1 MVRLITNTPQYS
13 NDIAEEI
20 RMFLGLIPIVPDETP
35 ETELTISVMLD
46 DASMLAAASVPDGEP
61 VEISYSFDAGD
72 PLDRKRQEKRALKRA
87 VYALMQRIQPTEM
100 PWGSLTGIRPTK
112 LLRELCER
120 VGEEEAVRQ
129 FRDVFSV
136 RIDKLRLA
144 ATINAVQKPVIE
156 SVRPN
161 DIDLYFGIPY
171 CKTRCL
177 YCSFGAEIARK
188 NAVEEYLPYLMRDIE
203 NGARLV
209 RDGGYRVRASYLGG
223 GTPTVLTAEQL
234 DTLLFHIESQ
244 YGGYGTEMTVEAGR
258 PDTITK
264 EKLKI
269 LRDHGVMRIS
279 INPQTMSDET
289 LRRIG
294 RAHTAAEIKEA
305 FALARETGFSS
316 INMDLIAGL
325 PGETVSDFE
334 RTLSE
339 IKALRPDNLTVHTLA
354 IKRSSRLKDQL
365 DKYPLPPREDVETMI
380 DMGFSAAKEIGL
392 WPYYMY
398 RQKYQ
403 NGNLENVGYA
413 ADGKLCVYNV
423 DMMEETTSILAHG
436 AGAMSKRVFDHENR
450 VERIPNPKDVPTYGA
465 KLETL
470 DAAKRNLFCDASGS
484 LRDIGKTF

>member
-1 MVRLITNTPQYS
+1 MVRLITNTPQYA

-20 RMFLGLIPIVPDETP
+20 RMFLGLVPVTPDETP
-35 ETELTISVMLD
+35 ETELTLSATLD
-46 DASMLAAASVPDGEP
+46 RMAKTATSNTVPEGEP
-61 VEISYSFDAGD
+61 VTVSYTVDESD
-72 PLDRKRQEKRALKRA
+72 PLDQKRQEKRALKRA
-87 VYALMQRIQPTEM
+87 VYALMQRIKPTEM

-129 FRDVFSV
+129 FSEVFSV

-144 ATINAVQKPVIE
+144 ATINAVQKPIIE

-161 DIDLYFGIPY
+161 DVDVYIGIPY

-177 YCSFGAEIARK
+177 YCSFGAEIAKK
-188 NAVEEYLPYLMRDIE
+188 NAIDEYLPYLYRDIE

-209 RDGGYRVRASYLGG
+209 RDGGYRVRAVYLGG
-223 GTPTVLTAEQL
+223 GTPTVLSASEL
-234 DTLLFHIESQ
+234 DALLTYFETC
-244 YGGYGTEMTVEAGR
+244 YGTYGAECTVEAGR
-258 PDTITK
+258 PDTITR
-264 EKLKI
+264 EKLAV
-269 LRDHGVMRIS
+269 LRNHGVGRIS

-294 RAHTAAEIKEA
+294 RAHTAAEIREA
-305 FALARETGFSS
+305 FALARSMGFSS
-316 INMDLIAGL
+316 INMDLICGL
-325 PGETVSDFE
+325 PGETVGDFE
-334 RTLSE
+334 RTLTE
-339 IKALRPDNLTVHTLA
+339 IKMLRPDNLTVHTLA
-354 IKRSSRLKDQL
+354 IKRSSRLKEQL
-365 DKYPLPPREDVETMI
+365 DRWPLPARGDVETMI

-413 ADGKLCVYNV
+413 ADSKLCVYNV

-436 AGAMSKRVFDHENR
+436 AGAMTKRVFDSENR

-465 KLETL
+465 KLEAL
-470 DAAKRNLFCDASGS
+470 DLSKRKLFLGENFA
-484 LRDIGKTF
+484 

>member
-1 MVRLITNTPQYS
+1 MVRLITDTPHYF

-20 RMFLGLIPIVPDETP
+20 RMFLGLVSIAPDETP
-35 ETELTISVMLD
+35 DTELTVSVTLD
-46 DASMLAAASVPDGEP
+46 AAAQTATAASDGFEP
-61 VEISYSFDAGD
+61 VTVGYSVDAND
-72 PLDRKRQEKRALKRA
+72 PLDRKRQEKRAEKRA
-87 VYALMQRIQPTEM
+87 VYALMQRIHPAEM

-144 ATINAVQKPVIE
+144 ATINAVQKPFIE
-156 SVRPN
+156 SVRP
-161 DIDLYFGIPY
+161 DDVDLYVGIPY

-177 YCSFGAEIARK
+177 YCSFGAEIAK
-188 NAVEEYLPYLMRDIE
+188 QNAIAEYLPYLYKDIE

-209 RDGGYRVRASYLGG
+209 KDGGFHVRASYLGG
-223 GTPTVLTAEQL
+223 GTPTVLSADEL
-234 DTLLFHIESQ
+234 DALLSHVEAC
-244 YGGYGTEMTVEAGR
+244 YGGYGTECTVEAGR

-264 EKLKI
+264 EKLAV
-269 LRDHGVMRIS
+269 LRSHGVERIS

-294 RAHTAAEIKEA
+294 RAHTAAEIREA
-305 FALARETGFSS
+305 FALAREMGFSS

-325 PGETVSDFE
+325 PGETVADFE
-334 RTLSE
+334 RTLGE
-339 IKALRPDNLTVHTLA
+339 IKAMRPDNLTVHTLA

-365 DKYPLPPREDVETMI
+365 DKFPLPSREDVETMI

-413 ADGKLCVYNV
+413 ADGKLCVYNI

-436 AGAMSKRVFDHENR
+436 AGAMTKRVFGSENR

-465 KLETL
+465 KLDIL
-470 DAAKRNLFCDASGS
+470 DAAKRTLF
-484 LRDIGKTF
+484 LP

>member
-1 MVRLITNTPQYS
+1 MVRLITNTPQYA

-20 RMFLGLIPIVPDETP
+20 RMFLGLVPITPEETP
-35 ETELTISVMLD
+35 ETTLTISVTLD
-46 DASMLAAASVPDGEP
+46 DAAKTATATSAGFDP
-61 VEISYSFDAGD
+61 VTVGYTVDERD
-72 PLDRKRQEKRALKRA
+72 PLDRKRQEKRAEKRA
-87 VYALMQRIQPTEM
+87 VYALMQEIRPMEM

-120 VGEEEAVRQ
+120 VGDEEAVRQ

-156 SVRPN
+156 SVQPN
-161 DIDLYFGIPY
+161 EIDVYVGIPY

-177 YCSFGAEIARK
+177 YCSFGAEIAKK
-188 NAVEEYLPYLMRDIE
+188 NAVKEYLPFLFKDIE
-203 NGARLV
+203 NGARLIS
-209 RDGGYRVRASYLGG
+209 DGGFRVRASYLGG
-223 GTPTVLTAEQL
+223 GTPTVLSAEEL
-234 DTLLFHIESQ
+234 DALLSHFEAC
-244 YGGYGTEMTVEAGR
+244 YGGFGAECTVEAGR

-264 EKLKI
+264 EKLQV
-269 LRDHGVMRIS
+269 LRDHGVERIS

-294 RAHTAAEIKEA
+294 RAHTAAEIREA
-305 FALARETGFSS
+305 FALARSMGFSA

-325 PGETVSDFE
+325 PGETVTDFE
-334 RTLSE
+334 RTLRE
-339 IKALRPDNLTVHTLA
+339 IKALKPDNLTVHTLA

-436 AGAMSKRVFDHENR
+436 AGAMTKRVFGSENR

-465 KLETL
+465 KLDIL
-470 DAAKRNLFCDASGS
+470 DAAKRKLF
-484 LRDIGKTF
+484 LP

>member
-1 MVRLITNTPQYS
+1 MVRLITNTPQYA

-20 RMFLGLIPIVPDETP
+20 RMFLGLVPITP
-35 ETELTISVMLD
+35 EEGPETTLTVSVTLD
-46 DASMLAAASVPDGEP
+46 DAAKTAAATSAGFDP
-61 VEISYSFDAGD
+61 VTVGYTVDESD
-72 PLDRKRQEKRALKRA
+72 PLDRKRQEKRAEKRA
-87 VYALMQRIQPTEM
+87 VYALMQKIRPMEM

-120 VGEEEAVRQ
+120 VGDEEAVRQ
-129 FRDVFSV
+129 FQDVFSV

-156 SVRPN
+156 SVQPN
-161 DIDLYFGIPY
+161 EIDVYVGIPY

-177 YCSFGAEIARK
+177 YCSFGAEIAKK
-188 NAVEEYLPYLMRDIE
+188 NAIKEYLPYLYRDIE
-203 NGARLV
+203 NGARLGS
-209 RDGGYRVRASYLGG
+209 DGGLHVRASYLGG
-223 GTPTVLTAEQL
+223 GTPTVLSAEEL
-234 DTLLFHIESQ
+234 DGLLSHFEAC
-244 YGGYGTEMTVEAGR
+244 YGGYGTECTVEAGR

-264 EKLKI
+264 EKLRV
-269 LRDHGVMRIS
+269 LRAHSVERIS

-294 RAHTAAEIKEA
+294 RAHTAEQIKEA
-305 FALARETGFSS
+305 FALAREMGFSS

-325 PGETVSDFE
+325 PGETVADFE
-334 RTLSE
+334 RTLFE
-339 IKALRPDNLTVHTLA
+339 IKELRPDNLTVHTLA

-365 DKYPLPPREDVETMI
+365 DKYPLPSRSDVETMI
-380 DMGFSAAKEIGL
+380 DMGFQAAKEIGL

-436 AGAMSKRVFDHENR
+436 AGAMTKRVFGSENR

-465 KLETL
+465 KLDIL
-470 DAAKRNLFCDASGS
+470 DAAKRKLF
-484 LRDIGKTF
+484 LP

>member
-1 MVRLITNTPQYS
+1 MVRLITNTPQYA

-20 RMFLGLIPIVPDETP
+20 RMFLGLVPITP
-35 ETELTISVMLD
+35 EEGPETTLTISVTLD
-46 DASMLAAASVPDGEP
+46 DAAKTATATSAGFDP
-61 VEISYSFDAGD
+61 VTVGYAVDERD
-72 PLDRKRQEKRALKRA
+72 PLDRKRQEKRAEKRA
-87 VYALMQRIQPTEM
+87 VYALMQEIRPMEM

-120 VGEEEAVRQ
+120 VGDEEAVRQ

-136 RIDKLRLA
+136 RLDKLRLA

-156 SVRPN
+156 SVQPN
-161 DIDLYFGIPY
+161 EIDIYVGIPY

-177 YCSFGAEIARK
+177 YCSFGAEIAKK
-188 NAVEEYLPYLMRDIE
+188 NAIAEYLPFLFKDIE

-223 GTPTVLTAEQL
+223 GTPTVLSAEEL
-234 DTLLFHIESQ
+234 DALLSHFEAC
-244 YGGYGTEMTVEAGR
+244 YGGFGAECTVEAGR

-264 EKLKI
+264 EKLQV
-269 LRDHGVMRIS
+269 LRDHGVERIS

-305 FALARETGFSS
+305 FALARSMGFSS

-325 PGETVSDFE
+325 PGETVTDFE
-334 RTLSE
+334 RTLRE
-339 IKALRPDNLTVHTLA
+339 IKAMRPDNLTVHTLA

-403 NGNLENVGYA
+403 NGNLENAGYA
-413 ADGKLCVYNV
+413 ANGKLCVYNV

-436 AGAMSKRVFDHENR
+436 AGAMTKRVFGSENR

-465 KLETL
+465 KLDIL
-470 DAAKRNLFCDASGS
+470 DAAKRKLF
-484 LRDIGKTF
+484 LP

>member
-1 MVRLITNTPQYS
+1 MVRLITDTPHYF

-20 RMFLGLIPIVPDETP
+20 RMFLGLVSIAPDETP
-35 ETELTISVMLD
+35 DTELTVSVTLD
-46 DASMLAAASVPDGEP
+46 DAAQTATAALDGFEP
-61 VEISYSFDAGD
+61 VTVGYSVDAND
-72 PLDRKRQEKRALKRA
+72 PLDRKRQEKRAEKRA
-87 VYALMQRIQPTEM
+87 VYALMQRIHPAEM

-144 ATINAVQKPVIE
+144 ATINAVQKPFIE
-156 SVRPN
+156 SVRP
-161 DIDLYFGIPY
+161 DDVDLYVGIPY

-177 YCSFGAEIARK
+177 YCSFGAEIAKK
-188 NAVEEYLPYLMRDIE
+188 NAIAEYLPYLHKDIE

-209 RDGGYRVRASYLGG
+209 KDGGFHVRASYLGG
-223 GTPTVLTAEQL
+223 GTPTVLSADEL
-234 DTLLFHIESQ
+234 DALLSHVEAC
-244 YGGYGTEMTVEAGR
+244 YGGYGTECTVEAGR

-264 EKLKI
+264 EKLAV
-269 LRDHGVMRIS
+269 LRSHGVERIS

-294 RAHTAAEIKEA
+294 RAHTAAEIREA
-305 FALARETGFSS
+305 FALAREMGFSS

-325 PGETVSDFE
+325 PGETVADFE
-334 RTLSE
+334 RTLGE
-339 IKALRPDNLTVHTLA
+339 IKAMRPDNLTVHTLA

-365 DKYPLPPREDVETMI
+365 DKFPLPSREDVETMI

-413 ADGKLCVYNV
+413 ANGKLCVYNI

-436 AGAMSKRVFDHENR
+436 AGAMTKRVFGSENR

-465 KLETL
+465 KLDIL
-470 DAAKRNLFCDASGS
+470 DAAKRKLF
-484 LRDIGKTF
+484 LP

>member
-1 MVRLITNTPQYS
+1 MVRLITNTPQYA

-20 RMFLGLIPIVPDETP
+20 RMFLGLVPITP
-35 ETELTISVMLD
+35 EEGPETTLTISVTLD
-46 DASMLAAASVPDGEP
+46 DAAKTATATSAGFDP
-61 VEISYSFDAGD
+61 VTVGYAVDERD
-72 PLDRKRQEKRALKRA
+72 PLDRKRQEKRAEKRA
-87 VYALMQRIQPTEM
+87 VYALMQEIRPMEM

-120 VGEEEAVRQ
+120 VGDEEAVRQ

-136 RIDKLRLA
+136 RLDKLRLA

-156 SVRPN
+156 SVQPN
-161 DIDLYFGIPY
+161 EIDIYVGIPY

-177 YCSFGAEIARK
+177 YCSFGAEIAKK
-188 NAVEEYLPYLMRDIE
+188 NAIAEYLPFLFKDIE

-223 GTPTVLTAEQL
+223 GTPTVLSAEEL
-234 DTLLFHIESQ
+234 DALLSHFEAC
-244 YGGYGTEMTVEAGR
+244 YGGFGAECTVEAGR

-264 EKLKI
+264 EKLQV
-269 LRDHGVMRIS
+269 LRDHGVERIS

-305 FALARETGFSS
+305 FALARSMGFSS

-325 PGETVSDFE
+325 PGETVADFE
-334 RTLSE
+334 RTLRE
-339 IKALRPDNLTVHTLA
+339 IKAMRPDNLTVHTLA

-403 NGNLENVGYA
+403 NGNLENAGYA
-413 ADGKLCVYNV
+413 ANGKLCVYNV

-436 AGAMSKRVFDHENR
+436 AGAMTKRVFGSENR

-465 KLETL
+465 KLDIL
-470 DAAKRNLFCDASGS
+470 DAAKRKLF
-484 LRDIGKTF
+484 LP

>member
-1 MVRLITNTPQYS
+1 MVRLITNTPLYF

-20 RMFLGLIPIVPDETP
+20 RMFLGLVSITQDETP
-35 ETELTISVMLD
+35 ETELTLCVTLN
-46 DASMLAAASVPDGEP
+46 DAERTATATQCGEP
-61 VEISYSFDAGD
+61 ITVSYKVDPND
-72 PLDRKRQEKRALKRA
+72 PLDQKRQEKRALKRA
-87 VYALMQRIQPTEM
+87 TYALMQRLYPTDM

-120 VGEEEAVRQ
+120 VGDEEAVRQ

-144 ATINAVQKPVIE
+144 ATINAVQKPIIG
-156 SVRPN
+156 SVKPKDV
-161 DIDLYFGIPY
+161 DIYVGIPY

-177 YCSFGAEIARK
+177 YCSFGAEIAKK
-188 NAVEEYLPYLMRDIE
+188 NAIAEYLPYLYKDVE

-209 RDGGYRVRASYLGG
+209 RDGGYHVRATYLGG
-223 GTPTVLTAEQL
+223 GTPTVLSADEL
-234 DTLLFHIESQ
+234 DALLSHIETC
-244 YGGYGTEMTVEAGR
+244 YGGFGAECTVEAGR

-264 EKLKI
+264 EKLQV
-269 LRDHGVMRIS
+269 LRNHGVERIS

-305 FALARETGFSS
+305 FALARSMGFSS

-325 PGETVSDFE
+325 PGETVADFE
-334 RTLSE
+334 HTLSE

-354 IKRSSRLKDQL
+354 IKRSSRLKDRL
-365 DKYPLPPREDVETMI
+365 DQYPLPPRTDVETMI

-436 AGAMSKRVFDHENR
+436 AGAMTKCVFDSENR

-465 KLETL
+465 KLDLL
-470 DAAKRNLFCDASGS
+470 DEQKRRLF
-484 LRDIGKTF
+484 LL

>member
-1 MVRLITNTPQYS
+1 MVRLITDTPHYF

-20 RMFLGLIPIVPDETP
+20 RMFLGLVSITPDETP
-35 ETELTISVMLD
+35 ETELTVSVTLD
-46 DASMLAAASVPDGEP
+46 AAAQTATAATPGSDPIVIPYTFEA
-61 VEISYSFDAGD
+61 SD
-72 PLDRKRQEKRALKRA
+72 PLDRKRQEKRAEKRA
-87 VYALMQRIQPTEM
+87 VYALMQRIHPAEM

-144 ATINAVQKPVIE
+144 ATINAVQKPFIE
-156 SVRPN
+156 SVRP
-161 DIDLYFGIPY
+161 DDVDLYVGIPY

-177 YCSFGAEIARK
+177 YCSFGAEIAKK
-188 NAVEEYLPYLMRDIE
+188 NAIAEYLPYLYKDIE

-209 RDGGYRVRASYLGG
+209 KDGGFHVRASYLGG
-223 GTPTVLTAEQL
+223 GTPTVLSADEL
-234 DTLLFHIESQ
+234 DALLSHVEAC
-244 YGGYGTEMTVEAGR
+244 YGGYGTECTVEAGR

-264 EKLKI
+264 EKLAV
-269 LRDHGVMRIS
+269 LRSHGVERIS

-294 RAHTAAEIKEA
+294 RAHTAAEIREA
-305 FALARETGFSS
+305 FALAREMGFSS

-325 PGETVSDFE
+325 PGETVADFE
-334 RTLSE
+334 RTLGE
-339 IKALRPDNLTVHTLA
+339 IKAMRPDNLTVHTLA

-365 DKYPLPPREDVETMI
+365 DKFPLPSREDVETMI

-413 ADGKLCVYNV
+413 ANGKLCVYNI

-436 AGAMSKRVFDHENR
+436 AGAMTKRVFGSENR

-465 KLETL
+465 KLDIL
-470 DAAKRNLFCDASGS
+470 DAAKRKLF
-484 LRDIGKTF
+484 LP

>member
-1 MVRLITNTPQYS
+1 
-13 NDIAEEI
+13 
-20 RMFLGLIPIVPDETP
+20 MFLGLVPITP
-35 ETELTISVMLD
+35 EEGPETTLTISVTLD
-46 DASMLAAASVPDGEP
+46 DAAKTATATSAGFDP
-61 VEISYSFDAGD
+61 VTVGYAVDERD
-72 PLDRKRQEKRALKRA
+72 PLDRKRQEKRAEKRA
-87 VYALMQRIQPTEM
+87 VYALMQEIRPMEM

-120 VGEEEAVRQ
+120 VGDEEAVRQ

-136 RIDKLRLA
+136 RLDKLRLA

-156 SVRPN
+156 SVQPN
-161 DIDLYFGIPY
+161 EIDIYVGIPY

-177 YCSFGAEIARK
+177 YCSFGAEIAKK
-188 NAVEEYLPYLMRDIE
+188 NAIAEYLPFLFKDIE

-223 GTPTVLTAEQL
+223 GTPTVLSAEEL
-234 DTLLFHIESQ
+234 DALLSHFEAC
-244 YGGYGTEMTVEAGR
+244 YGGFGAECTVEAGR

-264 EKLKI
+264 EKLQV
-269 LRDHGVMRIS
+269 LRDHGVERIS

-305 FALARETGFSS
+305 FALARSMGFSS
-316 INMDLIAGL
+316 INMDLITGL
-325 PGETVSDFE
+325 PGETVTDFE
-334 RTLSE
+334 RTLRE
-339 IKALRPDNLTVHTLA
+339 IKTMRPDNLTVHTLA

-403 NGNLENVGYA
+403 NGNLENAGYA
-413 ADGKLCVYNV
+413 ANGKLCVYNV

-436 AGAMSKRVFDHENR
+436 AGAMTKRVFGSENR

-465 KLETL
+465 KLDIL
-470 DAAKRNLFCDASGS
+470 DAAKRKLF
-484 LRDIGKTF
+484 LP

>member
-1 MVRLITNTPQYS
+1 MVCLKTDAPQYA

-20 RMFLGLIPIVPDETP
+20 RLFLGLVPITDTEN
-35 ETELTISVMLD
+35 EDTELSLCVTLSEREQTAYARL
-46 DASMLAAASVPDGEP
+46 LPDGEP
-61 VEISYSFDAGD
+61 VAIGYTFDKTD

-87 VYALMQRIQPTEM
+87 AYALMQRVKPTEM

-120 VGEEEAVRQ
+120 VGDEEAVRQ

-156 SVRPN
+156 SVGAR
-161 DIDLYFGIPY
+161 DLDVYIGIPY

-177 YCSFGAEIARK
+177 YCSFGAEIAKK
-188 NAVEEYLPYLMRDIE
+188 NAVEEYLPLLKKDIE
-203 NGARLV
+203 NGARLA
-209 RDGGYRVRASYLGG
+209 RDGGYTVRALYIGG
-223 GTPTVLTAEQL
+223 GTPTVLSAEQL
-234 DTLLFHIESQ
+234 DGLLGHYEAT
-244 YGGYGTEMTVEAGR
+244 YGTYGRECTVEAGR
-258 PDTITK
+258 PDTITR
-264 EKLKI
+264 EKLEVLK
-269 LRDHGVMRIS
+269 RHGVARIS

-289 LRRIG
+289 LKRIG
-294 RAHTAAEIKEA
+294 RLHTAQQIKES
-305 FALARETGFSS
+305 FALARAMGFSS

-325 PGETVSDFE
+325 PGEGVADME

-339 IKALRPDNLTVHTLA
+339 IKAMRPDYLTVHTLA

-365 DKYPLPPREDVETMI
+365 DKYPLPSREDVERMI

-413 ADGKLCVYNV
+413 ANGKLCVYNI

-436 AGAMSKRVFDHENR
+436 ANAMTKRVFGFENR
-450 VERIPNPKDVPTYGA
+450 VERIPNPKDVLTYGA
-465 KLETL
+465 KLDAL
-470 DAAKRNLFCDASGS
+470 DAAKRKLF
-484 LRDIGKTF
+484 LP

>member
-1 MVRLITNTPQYS
+1 MVRLITNTPQYF
-13 NDIAEEI
+13 NDVAEEI
-20 RMFLGLIPIVPDETP
+20 RMFLGLVSITPDETP
-35 ETELTISVMLD
+35 ETELTVSVTLD
-46 DASMLAAASVPDGEP
+46 DTTMTATAATPEGEP
-61 VEISYSFDAGD
+61 VVIPYAFDASD
-72 PLDRKRQEKRALKRA
+72 PLDRKRQEKRAEKRA
-87 VYALMQRIQPTEM
+87 VYALMQRIRPTEM

-120 VGEEEAVRQ
+120 VGDEEAVRA

-156 SVRPN
+156 SVKPF
-161 DIDLYFGIPY
+161 DIDIYVGIPY

-177 YCSFGAEIARK
+177 YCSFGAEIAKK
-188 NAVEEYLPYLMRDIE
+188 NAIQEYLPYLFKDIE

-209 RDGGYRVRASYLGG
+209 KDGGYRIRAAYLGG
-223 GTPTVLTAEQL
+223 GTPTVLSADEL
-234 DTLLFHIESQ
+234 DALLSHFERC
-244 YGGYGTEMTVEAGR
+244 YGGYGAECTVEAGR

-264 EKLKI
+264 EKLQV
-269 LRDHGVMRIS
+269 LRAHGVERIS

-305 FALARETGFSS
+305 FALARDAGFAS

-325 PGETVSDFE
+325 PGETVEDFH
-334 RTLSE
+334 RTLTE

-354 IKRSSRLKDQL
+354 IKRSSRLKDQI
-365 DKYPLPPREDVETMI
+365 DRYPLPKRGDVETMI
-380 DMGFSAAKEIGL
+380 DMGFAAAKEIGL

-413 ADGKLCVYNV
+413 ADGKLCVYNI

-436 AGAMSKRVFDHENR
+436 AGAMTKRVFGTENR

-470 DAAKRNLFCDASGS
+470 DEAKRKLFLGGDNA
-484 LRDIGKTF
+484 

>member
-1 MVRLITNTPQYS
+1 VVRLITDTPQYA

-20 RMFLGLIPIVPDETP
+20 RMFLGLVPVTPDETP
-35 ETELTISVMLD
+35 DTELTIGTTLD
-46 DASMLAAASVPDGEP
+46 PAARIATARTEPDGEP
-61 VEISYSFDAGD
+61 VAMPYTYDEYD

-87 VYALMQRIQPTEM
+87 VYALMQRIRPTEM

-120 VGEEEAVRQ
+120 VGDEEAVRQ
-129 FRDVFSV
+129 FKDVFSV

-156 SVRPN
+156 SVRER
-161 DIDLYFGIPY
+161 DLDVYIGIPY

-177 YCSFGAEIARK
+177 YCSFGAELAK
-188 NAVEEYLPYLMRDIE
+188 PDVLEEYLPMLFRDIE
-203 NGARLV
+203 NGARLMKE
-209 RDGGYRVRASYLGG
+209 GGYAVRAMYIGG
-223 GTPTVLTAEQL
+223 GTPTVLSANQL
-234 DTLLFHIESQ
+234 DALLSRYESV
-244 YGGYGTEMTVEAGR
+244 YGTYGAECTVEAGR

-264 EKLKI
+264 EKLEA
-269 LRDHGVMRIS
+269 LRSHGVDRIS

-294 RAHTAAEIKEA
+294 RLHTAAQIKDA
-305 FALARETGFSS
+305 FALARSMDFSS

-325 PGETVSDFE
+325 PGETVRDFE
-334 RTLSE
+334 RTLTE

-365 DKYPLPPREDVETMI
+365 DRYPLPSREDVETMI

-436 AGAMSKRVFDHENR
+436 AGAMTKRVFFGQNR

-465 KLETL
+465 KLDLL
-470 DAAKRNLFCDASGS
+470 DRQKRAMFFL
-484 LRDIGKTF
+484 

>member
-1 MVRLITNTPQYS
+1 VVRLITNTPQYA

-20 RMFLGLIPIVPDETP
+20 RMFLGLVPITP
-35 ETELTISVMLD
+35 EEGPETTLTVSVTLD
-46 DASMLAAASVPDGEP
+46 DAAKTAAATSAGFDP
-61 VEISYSFDAGD
+61 VTVGYTVDESD
-72 PLDRKRQEKRALKRA
+72 PLDRKRQEKRAEKRA
-87 VYALMQRIQPTEM
+87 VYALMQKIRPMEM

-120 VGEEEAVRQ
+120 VGDEEAVRQ
-129 FRDVFSV
+129 FQDVFSV

-156 SVRPN
+156 SVQPN
-161 DIDLYFGIPY
+161 EIDVYVGIPY

-177 YCSFGAEIARK
+177 YCSFGAEIAKK
-188 NAVEEYLPYLMRDIE
+188 NAIKEYLPYLYRDIE
-203 NGARLV
+203 NGARLGS
-209 RDGGYRVRASYLGG
+209 DGGLHVRASYLGG
-223 GTPTVLTAEQL
+223 GTPTVLSAEEL
-234 DTLLFHIESQ
+234 DGLLSHFEAC
-244 YGGYGTEMTVEAGR
+244 YGGYGTECTVEAGR

-264 EKLKI
+264 EKLRV
-269 LRDHGVMRIS
+269 LRAHSVERIS

-294 RAHTAAEIKEA
+294 RAHTAEQIKEA
-305 FALARETGFSS
+305 FALAREMGFSS

-325 PGETVSDFE
+325 PGETVADFE
-334 RTLSE
+334 RTLFE
-339 IKALRPDNLTVHTLA
+339 IKELRPDNLTVHTLA

-365 DKYPLPPREDVETMI
+365 DKYPLPSRSDVETMI
-380 DMGFSAAKEIGL
+380 DMGFQAAKEIGL

-436 AGAMSKRVFDHENR
+436 AGAMTKRVFGSENR

-465 KLETL
+465 KLDIL
-470 DAAKRNLFCDASGS
+470 DAAKRKLF
-484 LRDIGKTF
+484 LP

>member
-1 MVRLITNTPQYS
+1 MVCLKTDTPQYA

-20 RMFLGLIPIVPDETP
+20 RMFLGLVPITDTEEPD
-35 ETELTISVMLD
+35 TELSLSFT
-46 DASMLAAASVPDGEP
+46 LARDERTATARVLPDGEP
-61 VEISYSFDAGD
+61 ITVGYAFDETD

-87 VYALMQRIQPTEM
+87 AYALMQRVKPVEM

-120 VGEEEAVRQ
+120 VGDEEAVRQ

-144 ATINAVQKPVIE
+144 ATINAVQKPVIA
-156 SVRPN
+156 SVQPR
-161 DIDLYFGIPY
+161 DLDVYIGIPY

-177 YCSFGAEIARK
+177 YCSFGAEIAK
-188 NAVEEYLPYLMRDIE
+188 QNAVEEYLPLLKKDIE

-209 RDGGYRVRASYLGG
+209 RDGGYTVRALYIGG

-234 DTLLFHIESQ
+234 DALLGYYEET
-244 YGGYGTEMTVEAGR
+244 YGTYGQECTVEAGR

-264 EKLKI
+264 EKLLVLKK
-269 LRDHGVMRIS
+269 HGVERIS

-289 LRRIG
+289 LKRIG
-294 RAHTAAEIKEA
+294 RLHTAQQIKES
-305 FALARETGFSS
+305 FALARSLGFSS

-325 PGETVSDFE
+325 PGEGIVDMAH
-334 RTLSE
+334 TLNE

-365 DKYPLPPREDVETMI
+365 DKYPLPSREDVETMI

-413 ADGKLCVYNV
+413 ANGKLCVYNI

-436 AGAMSKRVFDHENR
+436 ANAMTKCVFGFENR
-450 VERIPNPKDVPTYGA
+450 VERIPNPKDVCTYGA
-465 KLETL
+465 KLDAL
-470 DAAKRNLFCDASGS
+470 DAAKRKLF
-484 LRDIGKTF
+484 LP

>member
-20 RMFLGLIPIVPDETP
+20 RMFLGLVPISPEETP
-35 ETELTISVMLD
+35 ETELTVSVTLD
-46 DASMLAAASVPDGEP
+46 GSIMTATAQTQGVEP
-61 VEISYSFDAGD
+61 ITVGYTVDPND
-72 PLDRKRQEKRALKRA
+72 PLDRKRQEKRAEKRA
-87 VYALMQRIQPTEM
+87 VYALMQRVHPTEM

-112 LLRELCER
+112 LLRELCLR
-120 VGEEEAVRQ
+120 VGDEEAVRQ

-144 ATINAVQKPVIE
+144 ATINAVQKPIIE
-156 SVRPN
+156 SVRP
-161 DIDLYFGIPY
+161 DDVDVYIGIPY

-177 YCSFGAEIARK
+177 YCSFGAEIAKK
-188 NAVEEYLPYLMRDIE
+188 NAIQEYLPYLYRDIE
-203 NGARLV
+203 NGARLL
-209 RDGGYRVRASYLGG
+209 RDGGYHVRATYLGG
-223 GTPTVLTAEQL
+223 GTPTVLSAQEL
-234 DTLLFHIESQ
+234 DALLHHFEACCGS
-244 YGGYGTEMTVEAGR
+244 YGTECTVEAGR
-258 PDTITK
+258 PDTITR
-264 EKLKI
+264 EKLQV
-269 LRDHGVMRIS
+269 LLDHGVKRIS
-279 INPQTMSDET
+279 INPQTMSDES

-294 RAHTAAEIKEA
+294 RAHTAAEIKNT
-305 FALARETGFSS
+305 FALARSMGFSS

-325 PGETVSDFE
+325 PGETVADFE

-365 DKYPLPPREDVETMI
+365 ERWPLPSREEVETMI
-380 DMGFSAAKEIGL
+380 DMGFAAAKEIKL

-436 AGAMSKRVFDHENR
+436 AGAMTKRVFDAENR

-465 KLETL
+465 KLDLL
-470 DAAKRNLFCDASGS
+470 DQQKRALF
-484 LRDIGKTF
+484 LR